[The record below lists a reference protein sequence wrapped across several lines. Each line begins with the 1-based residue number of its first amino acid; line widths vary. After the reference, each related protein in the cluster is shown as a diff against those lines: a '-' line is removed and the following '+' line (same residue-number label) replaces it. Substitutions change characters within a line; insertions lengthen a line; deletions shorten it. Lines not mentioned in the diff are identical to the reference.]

1 MSPGGKVLTGAAV
14 LGLVAGL
21 VLWRKGQPR
30 DVRLAGVTRRPTT
43 MAETAA
49 GAPVGKSVPKGI
61 VVFVSKMVGD
71 EWAYVTVPASIAD
84 ALYDVN
90 ADVSGW
96 VPFEALEDVVPRA

>member
-21 VLWRKGQPR
+21 VFWRKGQPR
-30 DVRLAGVTRRPTT
+30 DVRLAGVAKQPTAMATEPGAGGGRPL
-43 MAETAA
+43 
-49 GAPVGKSVPKGI
+49 PKGI
-61 VVFVSKMVGD
+61 VVFISKVVGD

-96 VPFEALEDVVPRA
+96 VPMLALEDVVPRA